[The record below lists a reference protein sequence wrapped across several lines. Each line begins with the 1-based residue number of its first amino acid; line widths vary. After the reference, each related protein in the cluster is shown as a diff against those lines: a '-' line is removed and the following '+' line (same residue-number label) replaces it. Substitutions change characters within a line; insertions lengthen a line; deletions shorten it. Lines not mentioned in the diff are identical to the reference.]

1 MKHLELIMLL
11 NFYIEME
18 LPQTMQAMVLDHQNQ
33 PLVLKVLP
41 VPKPAGDQVLIKII
55 ACGICRTD
63 LHVIDGELTGPK
75 LPLIPGHEII
85 GRVASIGDKVKGF
98 NINDL
103 VGVPW
108 LGYTCGT
115 CKFCKQGKENLCD
128 NARFTGYT
136 IDGGYAEYTVADAR
150 FCFLL
155 SAEYN
160 KASSAPLLC
169 AGLIGF
175 RSYQMIEKTAKNIG
189 MYGFGAAAH
198 ILIQVAKAQGKNIFA
213 FTRDGDKA
221 SQLFARDL
229 GAYWVGGSGDTPP
242 EKLDAAIIFAPAGE
256 LIPKAL
262 QDLDKGGTVI
272 CGGIHMST
280 IPAFSYDL
288 LWEERVVRS
297 VANLTRKDG
306 LDFFNLLKKTTIHTQ
321 TEIFP
326 LSRANEALD
335 KVRAGK
341 IKGAA
346 VLVMDN
352 KKE

>member
-1 MKHLELIMLL
+1 
-11 NFYIEME
+11 ME
-18 LPQTMQAMVLDHQNQ
+18 LPYTMRAMVLEHQNH
-33 PLVLKVLP
+33 PLVFKTLP
-41 VPKPAGDQVLIKII
+41 VPKPAADQVLIKVI

-63 LHVIDGELTGPK
+63 LHVIDGELTQPK

-85 GRVASIGDKVKGF
+85 GRVAAIGDNVKGF
-98 NINDL
+98 NIDDL

-115 CKFCKQGKENLCD
+115 CKFCKMGKENLCD

-155 SAEYN
+155 SAEYD
-160 KASSAPLLC
+160 KAGSAPLLC

-175 RSYQMIEKTAKNIG
+175 RSYQMIDPGAKNIG

-198 ILIQVAKAQGKNIFA
+198 ILIQIAKAQGKNTFA
-213 FTRDGDKA
+213 FTRDGDIA
-221 SQLFARDL
+221 SQSFAKNL
-229 GAYWVGGSGDTPP
+229 GAYWVGGSTDTPP

-262 QDLDKGGTVI
+262 QDVDKGGDVI
-272 CGGIHMST
+272 CGGIHMSE

-288 LWEERVVRS
+288 LWEERAVKS

-306 LDFFNLLKKTTIHTQ
+306 LDFFDLLKSVNIHTQ
-321 TEIFP
+321 TELFT
-326 LSRANEALD
+326 LSQANEALD
-335 KVRAGK
+335 KLRAGK
-341 IKGAA
+341 VKGAA
-346 VLVMDN
+346 VLVM
-352 KKE
+352 E